1 MVLARQVISFAAVP
15 SVALRIFFS
24 ESPFMPPN
32 EPSDAPLLADGSAAT
47 QPIVAVGPYR
57 CGPRQPLLLIA
68 GPCVLQ
74 TRELALQIA
83 ETLARLNERPD
94 LNVVFKASF
103 DKANRTSLAAARGPG
118 IDEGLRMLGE
128 VARRSGLP
136 TTTDIHL
143 PEQASPVAE
152 VCDLL
157 QIPAFLARQTDL
169 LVAAAQTGRPVNVK
183 KGQFM
188 SPDDMAYVVQ
198 KVRASGKGGV
208 MLCERGTF
216 FGYGRLVND
225 MQSLVTMRAMGV
237 PVVFDATHSVQRPG
251 GLGGATGGNREM
263 VEPLARAAVATGIDA
278 LFFET
283 HPDPQTSPSDGANM
297 IPLEDFELLVDR
309 LLQIRHVV
317 AQWESNV

>member
-1 MVLARQVISFAAVP
+1 MVTPISQDLFSCDLPVIATLPGMIEDLGMNTSSSSPDSSASDPNPNAAP
-15 SVALRIFFS
+15 TR
-24 ESPFMPPN
+24 P
-32 EPSDAPLLADGSAAT
+32 EP
-47 QPIVAVGPYR
+47 VRVGPYL
-57 CGPRQPLLLIA
+57 CGPGQPLMLIA

-74 TRELALQIA
+74 TAEVTQRIA
-83 ETLARLNERPD
+83 DTLVQLNQRDD

-103 DKANRTSLAAARGPG
+103 DKANRTSLDAQRGPG
-118 IDEGLRMLGE
+118 IDEGLQMLAE
-128 VARRSGLP
+128 VARQTGLP

-169 LVAAAQTGRPVNVK
+169 LVAAARTGRPVNVK

-188 SPDDMAYVVQ
+188 SPEDMTYVARKVQ
-198 KVRASGKGGV
+198 GSGDGGV
-208 MLCERGTF
+208 LLCERGTF

-225 MQSLVTMRAMGV
+225 MQGLVIMRSLGV

-278 LFFET
+278 IFFET
-283 HPDPQTSPSDGANM
+283 HPDPMTSPSDGANM
-297 IPLEDFELLVDR
+297 IPLDDFPSMIDR
-309 LLQIRHVV
+309 LLRIRDAV
-317 AQWESNV
+317 AS